1 VDRTLRYVGLSIL
14 AAATWILIAGQS
26 DWILPETADAWFGP
40 LAKLGVISFLAGLVL
55 GAVVPAFRWA
65 RRGRC
70 VRCGSPTERGQSYC
84 LDHLRTTVNDAR
96 DHLQAARSQRR
107 RP

>member
-1 VDRTLRYVGLSIL
+1 VDRTLRYLGLSIL

-26 DWILPETADAWFGP
+26 DWILPETADVWFWP
-40 LAKLGVISFLAGLVL
+40 LARTGAICFVAGLVL

-70 VRCGSPTERGQSYC
+70 VRCGAPTERGQSYC
-84 LDHLRTTVNDAR
+84 H
-96 DHLQAARSQRR
+96 DHLQTTVQDAKDHLQTARSERR